1 MRSHLRRA
9 PDIAPNRTH
18 YEKIGPDMAGLREF
32 LNGPAGKGIGIG
44 VVAIGLGVG
53 FVSMR
58 KNLGSGEAAY
68 LSTDRVFIDTENG
81 KTFSYTLKVG
91 DMTPVKSPYSGKNT
105 GVEAE
110 RCYWTK
116 DGKTKKDPTY
126 VLLNSRKGG
135 SEPTFCPDCGR
146 LVVPLN
152 PSGIVGGTPPPTK
165 EEWEKSPRSKKPTQ
179 GQD

>member
-1 MRSHLRRA
+1 
-9 PDIAPNRTH
+9 
-18 YEKIGPDMAGLREF
+18 MAGLREF
-32 LNGPAGKGIGIG
+32 LNGPAGKGIAIG
-44 VVAIGLGVG
+44 VVVIGLAVG
-53 FVSMR
+53 FFSMR
-58 KNLGSGEAAY
+58 KNLGAGEAAY

-81 KTFSYTLKVG
+81 KTFTHTLKVG
-91 DMTPVKSPYSGKNT
+91 DMIPIKSPYSGKNT

-116 DGKTKKDPTY
+116 DGKAKTTPTY
-126 VLLNSRKGG
+126 VLLNSRKGA

-152 PSGIVGGTPPPTK
+152 PSAVVGGTPPPTK
-165 EEWEKSPRSKKPTQ
+165 EEYDKQPKKKPMQ

>member
-1 MRSHLRRA
+1 
-9 PDIAPNRTH
+9 
-18 YEKIGPDMAGLREF
+18 MAGLREF
-32 LNGPAGKGIGIG
+32 LNGPIGKGVAIG
-44 VVAIGLGVG
+44 VVVIGLIVG
-53 FVSMR
+53 FISMKR
-58 KNLGSGEAAY
+58 NLGSGEASY

-81 KTFSYTLKVG
+81 KTFTYTVKLG
-91 DMTPVKSPYSGKNT
+91 DTIPVKSPHSGKNT

-110 RCYWTK
+110 RCFWTK
-116 DGKTKKDPTY
+116 DGKPKNDPTF

-152 PSGIVGGTPPPTK
+152 SVAVVGAPPPPTK
-165 EEWEKSPRSKKPTQ
+165 EEWEKRPKNQRQTQ